1 MPYHGAQK
9 PKRTT
14 QGEIVRK
21 LILVAVLCVAGYY
34 YYQHY
39 RQPVLEATAEPSDA
53 PVAVSRPQPVG
64 SPAFRCEGKTRCH
77 QMTSC
82 EEAKFYL
89 HNCPGVTIDGD
100 NDGVPCE
107 REHCSA
113 G

>member
-1 MPYHGAQK
+1 M
-9 PKRTT
+9 
-14 QGEIVRK
+14 RK
-21 LILVAVLCVAGYY
+21 LMLVAVLCVAGYF
-34 YYQHY
+34 YYQHH
-39 RQPVLEATAEPSDA
+39 RPAPLEQMADAVAEQPTAPVVAPRSQPVS
-53 PVAVSRPQPVG
+53 

-89 HNCPGVTIDGD
+89 RNCPGVKIDGD